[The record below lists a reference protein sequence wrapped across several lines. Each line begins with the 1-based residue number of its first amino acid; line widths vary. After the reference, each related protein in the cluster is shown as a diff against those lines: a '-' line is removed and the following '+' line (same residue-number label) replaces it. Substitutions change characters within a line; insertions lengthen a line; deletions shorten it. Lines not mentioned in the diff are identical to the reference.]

1 MYDGTIKILKDIQPG
16 DVLRGYYVP
25 GMIDESIEGW
35 QNWTESLDVKGY
47 EKPTTV
53 VTARFDSYYQ
63 YYIINEDIH
72 ITNQHPFLANKTN
85 TNLWSWVDA
94 PDLEIGD
101 KIKGRGDSW
110 VEVISVVK
118 VNGLMEVKTLDVEEK
133 DTYFAGN
140 TPIVVHNDLVKA

>member
-85 TNLWSWVDA
+85 TNLWS
-94 PDLEIGD
+94 
-101 KIKGRGDSW
+101 
-110 VEVISVVK
+110 
-118 VNGLMEVKTLDVEEK
+118 
-133 DTYFAGN
+133 
-140 TPIVVHNDLVKA
+140 